1 MYWYFYYLLI
11 PNSYQALHNAMT
23 FVWQAQFMYKYIDY
37 VCTQIIIAKKITQ
50 INCFVERKI
59 EKEVHY

>member
-1 MYWYFYYLLI
+1 
-11 PNSYQALHNAMT
+11 MT